1 MQSNKMNVY
10 GGGGGGNSSSSSS
23 RRCSVE
29 LVLEHCSTFDSW

>member
-23 RRCSVE
+23 RRRSVE